1 MHYSKPIMTLLS
13 VHLITYNNE
22 QHIEDTLKSILKQI
36 VDFNY
41 EIVVGDDCSTDNTL
55 KIINKYAA
63 LHPNLFKVHKN
74 AKQQGI
80 LKNFKATLDRCH
92 GTFIFDIAGDDMLK
106 SDYALQ
112 KMVNVLNNDTSL
124 GFVDSGF
131 DSYYDNTKK
140 TIFFK
145 NKSILNSSK
154 ESYKEALLL
163 GKIAPIGHCY
173 RREYLIKFVDFD
185 TYLSMKI
192 TIEDYPILVDLSMHT
207 NFETIKESLHIYR
220 VHNESYSHKKC
231 FKNHFF
237 LKNQM
242 KNLFEYFN
250 KKYQY
255 NDDIVETF
263 NTDYNKE
270 LLFLAG
276 YFEEKDVG
284 KNAYK
289 KIKSKNIKDYIHYF
303 ASQNT
308 FFRKLISFLKPK
320 VK

>member
-80 LKNFKATLDRCH
+80 LKNFKTTLDRCH

-173 RREYLIKFVDFD
+173 RREYLIKYVDFNS
-185 TYLSMKI
+185 YLEMNI
-192 TIEDYPILVDLSMHT
+192 TIEDYPILVDMVMNT
-207 NFETIKESLHIYR
+207 DFERINEALVIYR
-220 VHNESYSHKKC
+220 IHGKSFSHEKVFEKQY
-231 FKNHFF
+231 F
-237 LKNQM
+237 LANQM
-242 KNLFEYFN
+242 KSLFEYFSE
-250 KKYQY
+250 KY
-255 NDDIVETF
+255 NFDKNIIES
-263 NTDYNKE
+263 YNKTHFNK
-270 LLFLAG
+270 LLFFAG
-276 YFEEKDVG
+276 YFQNKTLG
-284 KNAYK
+284 KEIFS
-289 KIKSKNIKDYIHYF
+289 KIKSKSLKDYIHYW
-303 ASQNT
+303 ASQNKV
-308 FFRKLISFLKPK
+308 FRKLISI
-320 VK
+320 V